1 MIIQV
6 MYNYLT
12 LGLSKKKL
20 YRPLKILVLNLTASN
35 FFSLHHKIFIPKI
48 TLIFLLLYWF

>member
-12 LGLSKKKL
+12 LGLSKKKI

-35 FFSLHHKIFIPKI
+35 FFLYTIKFLSLK
-48 TLIFLLLYWF
+48 